1 MAEKRLIKK
10 IPHYVYDDIDEFQ
23 ETHPNTVVHPDWRI
37 ANEGDWVYS
46 DDDRIVQLLKVS
58 NSVKHHSDRKNY
70 KFAKGWV
77 RTVVGSF
84 LNRPNVKMDTDFDN
98 HPNRYTFSTNIKNTA
113 NRVYKREHVTN
124 KEKEFATNV
133 VIGLGAVEAY
143 KQAYSEMSDQKA
155 RKKATILLKQERVM
169 KEIEKSVLD
178 VAKEMGVD
186 HKYVLNKLKNLADY
200 SEDDNII
207 LQSTKELGK
216 IVGTSGNIVKQREM
230 GLLGVFQGFS
240 NEQLEGATRTNELTE
255 EKNGEIK
262 PINEESKR
270 T

>member
-1 MAEKRLIKK
+1 MAEQRVIKGVA
-10 IPHYVYDDIDEFQ
+10 HYVYEDLDEFKK
-23 ETHPNTVVHPDWRI
+23 THPNTVVHPDWRK

-58 NSVKHHSDRKNY
+58 NEVKHHSDRKNY

-84 LNRPNVKMDTDFDN
+84 LNRKNVKMDTDFDN
-98 HPNRYTFSTNIKNTA
+98 HPNRYTFSTNIKNPS
-113 NRVYKREHVTN
+113 NRVYKRKETTN

-133 VIGLGAVEAY
+133 VVGMGAVDAY
-143 KQAYSEMSDQKA
+143 KKAYSEMDNQKA

-169 KEIEKSVLD
+169 KEIEKGVLD
-178 VAKEMGVD
+178 VAKGLGID
-186 HKYVLNKLKNLADY
+186 HEYILSKLKNLADY

-216 IVGTSGNIVKQREM
+216 IVGTSGNTVKQKEM

-240 NEQLEGATRTNELTE
+240 SEQLESAERKEITGVNDGE
-255 EKNGEIK
+255 ET
-262 PINEESKR
+262 S

>member
-1 MAEKRLIKK
+1 MAEKRTIKG
-10 IPHYVYDDIDEFQ
+10 IDHYVYDNIEEFQ
-23 ETHPNTVVHPDWRI
+23 ETHPNTIVRPDWR
-37 ANEGDWVYS
+37 NSDENDWVYS

-58 NSVKHHSDRKNY
+58 KKVNHPNDRKNY

-98 HPNRYTFSTNIKNTA
+98 HPNRYTFSTNIKNTS
-113 NRVYKREHVTN
+113 NRVYKRTKTTN
-124 KEKEFATNV
+124 KEKEFAVNV
-133 VIGLGAVEAY
+133 VTGMGAVDAY
-143 KQAYSEMSDQKA
+143 KKAYAEMSDQKA
-155 RKKATILLKQERVM
+155 RKKATVLLKQERVM

-178 VAKEMGVD
+178 VAKSMGID
-186 HKYVLNKLKNLADY
+186 HEFVLRKLKNLAEY

-216 IVGTSGNIVKQREM
+216 IVGTSGNTVKQKEM

-240 NEQLEGATRTNELTE
+240 PEQLEGAERKKIEAPKE
-255 EKNGEIK
+255 D
-262 PINEESKR
+262 
-270 T
+270 

>member
-1 MAEKRLIKK
+1 MAEKRTIKG
-10 IPHYVYDDIDEFQ
+10 IDHYVYDNIEEFQ
-23 ETHPNTVVHPDWRI
+23 ETHPNTIVRPDWR
-37 ANEGDWVYS
+37 NSDENDWVYS

-58 NSVKHHSDRKNY
+58 KSVNHPNDRKNY

-98 HPNRYTFSTNIKNTA
+98 HPNRYTFSTNIKNTS
-113 NRVYKREHVTN
+113 NRVYKRTKTTN
-124 KEKEFATNV
+124 KEKEFAVNV
-133 VIGLGAVEAY
+133 VTGMGAVDAY
-143 KQAYSEMSDQKA
+143 KKAYAEMSDQKA
-155 RKKATILLKQERVM
+155 RKKATVLLKQERVM

-178 VAKEMGVD
+178 VAKSMGID
-186 HKYVLNKLKNLADY
+186 HEFVLRKLKNLAEY

-216 IVGTSGNIVKQREM
+216 IVGTSGNTVKQKEM

-240 NEQLEGATRTNELTE
+240 PEQLEGAERKKIEAPKE
-255 EKNGEIK
+255 D
-262 PINEESKR
+262 
-270 T
+270 

>member
-1 MAEKRLIKK
+1 MAEKRTIKG
-10 IPHYVYDDIDEFQ
+10 IDHYVYDNIEEFQ
-23 ETHPNTVVHPDWRI
+23 ETHPNTIVRPDWGDSDE
-37 ANEGDWVYS
+37 NDWVYS

-58 NSVKHHSDRKNY
+58 KKVNHPNDRKNY

-98 HPNRYTFSTNIKNTA
+98 HPNRYTFSTNIKNTS
-113 NRVYKREHVTN
+113 NRVYKRTKTTN
-124 KEKEFATNV
+124 KEKEFAVNV
-133 VIGLGAVEAY
+133 VTGMGAVDAY
-143 KQAYSEMSDQKA
+143 KKAYAEMSDQKA
-155 RKKATILLKQERVM
+155 RKKATVLLKQERVM

-178 VAKEMGVD
+178 VAKSMGID
-186 HKYVLNKLKNLADY
+186 HEFVLRKLKNLAEY

-216 IVGTSGNIVKQREM
+216 IVGTSGNTVKQKEM

-240 NEQLEGATRTNELTE
+240 PEQLEGAERKKIEAPKE
-255 EKNGEIK
+255 D
-262 PINEESKR
+262 
-270 T
+270 

>member
-1 MAEKRLIKK
+1 LAEKRTIKG
-10 IPHYVYDDIDEFQ
+10 IDHYVYDDIEEFKN
-23 ETHPNTVVHPDWRI
+23 THPNTIVRPDWRDSDE
-37 ANEGDWVYS
+37 NDWVYS

-58 NSVKHHSDRKNY
+58 KKVNHPNDRKNY

-98 HPNRYTFSTNIKNTA
+98 HPNRYTFSTNIKNTS
-113 NRVYKREHVTN
+113 NRVYKRTKTTN
-124 KEKEFATNV
+124 KEKEFAVNV
-133 VIGLGAVEAY
+133 VTGMGAVDAY
-143 KQAYSEMSDQKA
+143 KKAYAEMSDQKA
-155 RKKATILLKQERVM
+155 RKKATVLLKQERVM

-178 VAKEMGVD
+178 VAKSMGID
-186 HKYVLNKLKNLADY
+186 HEFVLQKLKNLAEY

-216 IVGTSGNIVKQREM
+216 IVGTSGNIVKQKEM

-240 NEQLEGATRTNELTE
+240 PEQLEGAERKKIEAPKE
-255 EKNGEIK
+255 D
-262 PINEESKR
+262 
-270 T
+270 

>member
-1 MAEKRLIKK
+1 MADKRVIKS
-10 IPHYVYDDIDEFQ
+10 IAHYVYDDIDEFQ

-58 NSVKHHSDRKNY
+58 NNVKHHSDRKNY

-98 HPNRYTFSTNIKNTA
+98 HPNRYTFSRTIKNTA

-124 KEKEFATNV
+124 KEKEFATNIV
-133 VIGLGAVEAY
+133 VGLGAIDAY
-143 KQAYSEMSDQKA
+143 KKAYTEMSDQKA

-169 KEIEKSVLD
+169 KEIEQSVLD

-200 SEDDNII
+200 SEDDNIV
-207 LQSTKELGK
+207 LQSAKELGK
-216 IVGTSGNIVKQREM
+216 IVGTTGNVVKQRET
-230 GLLGVFQGFS
+230 GLLGVFQGFTS
-240 NEQLEGATRTNELTE
+240 DQIEGATREQKKLE
-255 EKNGEIK
+255 GEIK
-262 PINEESKR
+262 GDK
-270 T
+270 

>member
-1 MAEKRLIKK
+1 MPEKRAIKG
-10 IPHYVYDDIDEFQ
+10 IDHFVYEDIDEFKK
-23 ETHPNTVVHPDWRI
+23 EYPNVIVHLDWRI

-58 NSVKHHSDRKNY
+58 DSVQHHSDRKNY

-77 RTVVGSF
+77 RTIVGSF

-98 HPNRYTFSTNIKNTA
+98 HPNRYTFSTKIKNTSE
-113 NRVYKREHVTN
+113 RVYKRKEVTN
-124 KEKEFATNV
+124 KEKEFVTNV
-133 VIGLGAVEAY
+133 VVGMGAIDAY
-143 KQAYSEMSDQKA
+143 KNAYSEMSDQKA

-178 VAKEMGVD
+178 VAKGLGID
-186 HKYVLNKLKNLADY
+186 HNYILGKLKNLADF

-216 IVGTSGNIVKQREM
+216 IVGTSGNIVKQKEM
-230 GLLGVFQGFS
+230 GLIGMFQGFS
-240 NEQLEGATRTNELTE
+240 PEQLEGATREQKQIE
-255 EKNGEIK
+255 VKD
-262 PINEESKR
+262 ES
-270 T
+270 

>member
-1 MAEKRLIKK
+1 LAEKRTIKG
-10 IPHYVYDDIDEFQ
+10 IDHYVYDDIEEFQ
-23 ETHPNTVVHPDWRI
+23 ETHPNTIVRPDWR
-37 ANEGDWVYS
+37 NSDENDWVYS

-58 NSVKHHSDRKNY
+58 KKVNHPNDRKNY

-98 HPNRYTFSTNIKNTA
+98 HPNRYTFSTNIKNTS
-113 NRVYKREHVTN
+113 NRVYKRTKTTN
-124 KEKEFATNV
+124 KEKEFAVNV
-133 VIGLGAVEAY
+133 VTGMGAVDAY
-143 KQAYSEMSDQKA
+143 KKAYAEMSDQKA
-155 RKKATILLKQERVM
+155 RKKATVLLKQERVM

-178 VAKEMGVD
+178 VAKSMGID
-186 HKYVLNKLKNLADY
+186 HEFVLRKLKNLAEY

-216 IVGTSGNIVKQREM
+216 IVGTSGNTVKQKEM

-240 NEQLEGATRTNELTE
+240 PEQLEGAERKKIEAPKE
-255 EKNGEIK
+255 D
-262 PINEESKR
+262 
-270 T
+270 

>member
-1 MAEKRLIKK
+1 MEKRKIKN
-10 IPHYVYDDIDEFQ
+10 ITHYVYEDIDEFK
-23 ETHPNTVVHPDWRI
+23 EHHPNTVVHPDWKI
-37 ANEGDWVYS
+37 ADEGDWVYS
-46 DDDRIVQLLKVS
+46 DDDRIIQLLKVAKQV
-58 NSVKHHSDRKNY
+58 NHHNDRKNY

-84 LNRPNVKMDTDFDN
+84 INRPNTKMDTDFSS
-98 HPNRYTFSTNIKNTA
+98 HSNRYTFSKTIKNA
-113 NRVYKREHVTN
+113 SQRVTERTKVTN
-124 KEKEFATNV
+124 KEKHFATNV
-133 VIGLGAVEAY
+133 VVGMGAVEAY
-143 KQAYSEMSDQKA
+143 KNAYKEMSDQKA
-155 RKKATILLKQERVM
+155 SKKATILLKQERVM

-216 IVGTSGNIVKQREM
+216 IVGTSGTVIKQRET

-240 NEQLEGATRTNELTE
+240 QEELEGASKGQKKL
-255 EKNGEIK
+255 NGDTADEM
-262 PINEESKR
+262 P
-270 T
+270 